1 MNTEK
6 RADTISSS
14 IKNSMYQNII
24 QQNNLAFPQKYNKK
38 SLSKKAI
45 LSKENLSLSVKKSLC
60 SETDFIVAE
69 N

>member
-1 MNTEK
+1 
-6 RADTISSS
+6 
-14 IKNSMYQNII
+14 MYQNII